1 MAVKQCKQ
9 VEVPVMELEDL
20 YNSGRFV
27 YGKVEGLNIRLCM
40 SIIALQHLF
49 EFACKVGI
57 LLPQNDTFYVRNG
70 QIRRYQ
76 RAEHKETTVEEILGA
91 REE

>member
-1 MAVKQCKQ
+1 VAVKQCKQ
-9 VEVPVMELEDL
+9 VEVPVMEVEDL
-20 YNSGRFV
+20 YNAGRFV
-27 YGKVEGLNIRLCM
+27 YCKVEGLNIRLCI
-40 SIIALQHLF
+40 SIAALQHLF

-76 RAEHKETTVEEILGA
+76 HAKHKETTVEEILGTGK
-91 REE
+91 E